1 MSIGP
6 DDPRQ
11 VGGRY
16 KDGYWGHE
24 YTVLAFHDFDDWRG
38 RSITVRWEEPCV
50 WHPAPCVHV
59 HTVTHGTAWEWGR
72 DRILAEPPQPF
83 EPGRDR

>member
-24 YTVLAFHDFDDWRG
+24 YMVIAIHTFDDWRG

-50 WHPAPCVHV
+50 WHPPPCVHV

-72 DRILAEPPQPF
+72 DRILAEPSQPF